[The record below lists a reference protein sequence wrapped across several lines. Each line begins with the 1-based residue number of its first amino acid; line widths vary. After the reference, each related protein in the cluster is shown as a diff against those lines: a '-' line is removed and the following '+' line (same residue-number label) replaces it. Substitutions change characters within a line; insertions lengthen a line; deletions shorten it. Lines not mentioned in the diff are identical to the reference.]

1 MKINCIHC
9 GHSFPL
15 SDAYDDFE
23 GPVKCPT
30 CRGMLEIRAQDAT
43 LKMVRPFSFA
53 QMAAAA
59 TPASV
64 APTPVTPPAPL
75 TMSFPAPAAP
85 APRPVM
91 YPPAVPATETAADNL
106 TPAQRAQ
113 LAPDSPM
120 GVIGTG
126 NTAGPSPR
134 AAA

>member
-30 CRGMLEIRAQDAT
+30 CRGILEIRAQNAT

-53 QMAAAA
+53 QMAGPVV
-59 TPASV
+59 PAL
-64 APTPVTPPAPL
+64 APQPVPAPAPL
-75 TMSFPAPAAP
+75 TMTFPAPAAP
-85 APRPVM
+85 APRPQM
-91 YPPAVPATETAADNL
+91 YPQAPASAEPAVQAL

-113 LAPDSPM
+113 LATDEPA
-120 GVIGTG
+120 GVIGPAESSGQT
-126 NTAGPSPR
+126 PR